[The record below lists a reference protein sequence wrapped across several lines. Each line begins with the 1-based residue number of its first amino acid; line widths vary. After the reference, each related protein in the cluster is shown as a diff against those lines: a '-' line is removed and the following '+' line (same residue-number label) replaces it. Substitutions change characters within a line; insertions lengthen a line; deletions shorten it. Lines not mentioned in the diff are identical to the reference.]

1 MQSPKSRD
9 GLNALRAEPDAVWPA
24 STFDQPAASRIYTEM
39 VSKLNQSRPADYIG
53 PHERK
58 SAGPRFESLCA
69 HHLKMFYLF
78 YWSFCADART

>member
-9 GLNALRAEPDAVWPA
+9 GLNALRAELDAVWLAP
-24 STFDQPAASRIYTEM
+24 TFDQHAAARIYTEM

-69 HHLKMFYLF
+69 HHLKMFYLLLLVF
-78 YWSFCADART
+78 LR